1 MSNFKR
7 IFALAIAIIFC
18 TAGSAQTLVSS
29 EEVGQVSREEL
40 AELFGPLGGLIE
52 NSLTL
57 HRILYTTLDVEGR
70 LDTASGLLILPD
82 RPNDQLPLL
91 CAQHGTV
98 NSKSDVPSNLR
109 GGYELGLTFGALGY
123 VTVMPD
129 FLGLGTSRGFHP
141 YVHADSEASA
151 SVDMLLAIREFA
163 AQNNVALND
172 QLFITGYSQGGHASM
187 ALHREIELNL
197 SNQFTVTAASH
208 MSGPY
213 DISGVFRNFI
223 LSEEEYFF
231 PAYAVFT
238 VLSYD
243 RVYGL
248 FDELTEF
255 FKPAYANAVQLYFN
269 NAITLSTL
277 NEIIIDQLT
286 QSVGASITKNVF
298 QDSILNAIAND
309 PFHPY
314 NQALRDN
321 DVYEW
326 APQAPTRIL
335 YCQADDQVPFRNS
348 IVADSVMNELGAPSV
363 EAFDVL
369 TTADHG
375 ECVLP
380 AILNTV
386 FFFDQFKS
394 ISTSIRHALPTLPVT
409 VFPNPTS
416 GLLRIQEVPER
427 ALLRIF
433 DLNGKLLYQEIANT
447 ATPSIDLH
455 GWSDGIYLLQI
466 TSAEGNWTGKILKQ

>member
-1 MSNFKR
+1 MSNFNR
-7 IFALAIAIIFC
+7 FFALAIAVIFC

-29 EEVGQVSREEL
+29 EEVGQASTQEL
-40 AELFGPLGGLIE
+40 AEIFGPFGGLVE
-52 NSLTL
+52 NSVTL

-98 NSKSDVPSNLR
+98 VSKSDVPSNLR

-129 FLGLGTSRGFHP
+129 YLGLGTSRGFHP

-163 AQNNVALND
+163 AQQNVGLND

-197 SNQFTVTAASH
+197 GDQFTVTAASH

-223 LSEEEYFF
+223 LSDEEYFF
-231 PAYAVFT
+231 PAYVVFT
-238 VLSYD
+238 ILSYD

-255 FKPAYANAVQLYFN
+255 FKPAYANAIQLYFN

-286 QSVGASITKNVF
+286 QNAGASITRNIF
-298 QDSILNAIAND
+298 QDSIINAIAND

-335 YCQADDQVPFRNS
+335 YCMADDQVPFRNS
-348 IVADSVMNELGAPSV
+348 IVADSVMNALGAPSV
-363 EAFDVL
+363 ELFDVQSD
-369 TTADHG
+369 ADHG
-375 ECVLP
+375 ECVFP
-380 AILNTV
+380 AVLNTV
-386 FFFDQFKS
+386 LFFGQYKNV
-394 ISTSIRHALPTLPVT
+394 STDVDDFAQTLPVK

-416 GLLRIQEVPER
+416 GVLRIQGVPER

-433 DLNGKLLYQEIANT
+433 DLNGKLLYQEIANST
-447 ATPSIDLH
+447 TPGIDLQ
-455 GWSDGIYLLQI
+455 GWSEGVYLLQI